1 MTPAAICLD
10 LDGTLV
16 DSAVGIE
23 WALRT
28 AAEEVLGEEEIG
40 DIGAVIGGRIDA
52 MLAALLPHLDAEQTA
67 AIVRGFRR
75 HYDGTGWRRS
85 CLYAGVAETL
95 EVLRDSGIA
104 LHIVTNKP
112 AAPTAAVLEL
122 TGLREYFGHV
132 VSPDTPP
139 GSRDKAGALACLL
152 EMTGLAPDDV
162 LFVGD
167 TMDDCGAAQANGV
180 PFVGVRYG
188 YGCAGLDAEAARAG
202 IVLIE
207 AIDELPARLSPA
219 PRRLRRAA
227 TSR

>member
-1 MTPAAICLD
+1 MTPTAICLD

-16 DSAVGIE
+16 DSAAGIE

-28 AAEEVLGEEEIG
+28 AAAEVVDHDDVG

-52 MLAALLPHLDAEQTA
+52 MLAQLLPDLDAEQTA

-75 HYDGTGWRRS
+75 HYDGAGWRRS
-85 CLYAGVAETL
+85 QPYAGVVDTL
-95 EVLRDSGIA
+95 AALRCAGIE

-122 TGLREYFGHV
+122 TGLREYFDHV

-139 GSRDKAGALACLL
+139 GSPDKAGALRCLL
-152 EMTGLAPDDV
+152 AMTGLAPGDV

-180 PFVGVRYG
+180 PFIGVRYG

-202 IVLIE
+202 IALIE
-207 AIDELPARLSPA
+207 AIDELPARL
-219 PRRLRRAA
+219 AA
-227 TSR
+227 TPARA

>member
-1 MTPAAICLD
+1 VTPAAICLD

-16 DSAVGIE
+16 DSAAGIE

-28 AAEEVLGEEEIG
+28 AAAEVLGDEKLG

-52 MLAALLPHLDAEQTA
+52 MLATLLPHVDAEQKA

-85 CLYAGVAETL
+85 RPYASVGETL
-95 EVLRDSGIA
+95 ADLRDSGIE

-122 TGLREYFGHV
+122 TALREYFGHV

-152 EMTGLAPDDV
+152 SMTGLAAEDV
-162 LFVGD
+162 VFVGD
-167 TMDDCGAAQANGV
+167 TMDDCSAARANGV
-180 PFVGVRYG
+180 AFVGVRYG
-188 YGCAGLDAEAARAG
+188 YGCAGLDAEAARAE
-202 IVLIE
+202 VALIE
-207 AIDELPARLSPA
+207 AID
-219 PRRLRRAA
+219 
-227 TSR
+227 

>member
-1 MTPAAICLD
+1 VTPAAICLD
-10 LDGTLV
+10 LDGTLI
-16 DSAVGIE
+16 DSAAGIE

-28 AAEEVLGEEEIG
+28 AAREVLGDEEVG

-52 MLAALLPHLDAEQTA
+52 MLATLLPHLDAQQKA
-67 AIVRGFRR
+67 SIVRGFRR
-75 HYDGTGWRRS
+75 HYDGAGWRRS
-85 CLYAGVAETL
+85 SLYAGVAETL
-95 EVLRDSGIA
+95 RALRDRGIA

-139 GSRDKAGALACLL
+139 GSRDKMGALSRLL
-152 EMTGLAPDDV
+152 EMTGLAPGDV

-167 TMDDCGAAQANGV
+167 TMDDCSAAQANRV

-188 YGCAGLDAEAARAG
+188 YGCVGLDAEAARVG
-202 IVLIE
+202 IPLIE
-207 AIDELPARLSPA
+207 AIDELPARLAPA
-219 PRRLRRAA
+219 LRSA
-227 TSR
+227 